1 MNNQPVKRRNPFDRP
16 KPDLVKK
23 NEELE
28 VLKEEIKEEEPEI
41 QEPEYV
47 APVIEKQQRV
57 QPRNSYSNSRSSRHK
72 YIQPD
77 NQDRS
82 KYTSTMETSLR
93 RKIKI
98 VCATRGIMFSEFIEE
113 ACKEKLQREGER

>member
-16 KPDLVKK
+16 KPDLVQK
-23 NEELE
+23 NEELKE
-28 VLKEEIKEEEPEI
+28 LKEEIKAEEPII

-47 APVIEKQQRV
+47 EPVVEKRPRV
-57 QPRNSYSNSRSSRHK
+57 QTRNSYSNTKASRQR
-72 YIQPD
+72 YVQPD
-77 NQDRS
+77 NQDRA

-113 ACKEKLQREGER
+113 ACREKLQREGER